1 MRHVKVEGQS
11 ENLEQLVSGGW
22 FDTVNAGMKNEKGSY
37 ERIAE
42 EMKVSSSFFRGRFM
56 GLVAMMMSLRLTC
69 LVQLA
74 PEAIMFLSDNVKEV
88 EAALA
93 AGMKSLVVDRPGNA
107 ALSTEDRDRFIVV
120 DSFEKITIL

>member
-1 MRHVKVEGQS
+1 
-11 ENLEQLVSGGW
+11 
-22 FDTVNAGMKNEKGSY
+22 
-37 ERIAE
+37 
-42 EMKVSSSFFRGRFM
+42 
-56 GLVAMMMSLRLTC
+56 
-69 LVQLA
+69 
-74 PEAIMFLSDNVKEV
+74 MFLSDNVKEV